1 MIRYRLICK
10 HYLFH
15 LLPLLLSRSHVMT
28 LFYLLIAGFIFQ
40 VFWGHLI
47 DESNGFR
54 WLMSLPKSSFVFPI
68 TLQVKNWTNFWM
80 FLSTDP
86 LPPNIYLQR
95 RASSYYWATTEAL
108 MQCLTANPVAF
119 TSKICAKSIKQ
130 EKKFFF
136 LIISLLKSFSV
147 PHMLLPGLL
156 QWLLTGLLTHC
167 FFRKIIPDHTS
178 HSHIISF
185 SHSSYHFLKYSCCFK
200 NRLPWW
206 WNSYPVSGPPKGL
219 LKYYLLSMSVRW
231 NGVIIYSS
239 SSTGKIMLTIT
250 LGPVLLPNSWG
261 WLPCSLL
268 I

>member
-28 LFYLLIAGFIFQ
+28 LFYLLIAGFIFL

-68 TLQVKNWTNFWM
+68 TLQGKNRTNFWM

-95 RASSYYWATTEAL
+95 RASSCYWATTEAL

-130 EKKFFF
+130 EKKIFFSYHF
-136 LIISLLKSFSV
+136 ATKILFSATYAVTWSATVASYWPSHTMLLQKDHPWWHKSFS
-147 PHMLLPGLL
+147 HY
-156 QWLLTGLLTHC
+156 
-167 FFRKIIPDHTS
+167 FF
-178 HSHIISF
+178 
-185 SHSSYHFLKYSCCFK
+185 
-200 NRLPWW
+200 
-206 WNSYPVSGPPKGL
+206 
-219 LKYYLLSMSVRW
+219 LS
-231 NGVIIYSS
+231 
-239 SSTGKIMLTIT
+239 
-250 LGPVLLPNSWG
+250 
-261 WLPCSLL
+261 
-268 I
+268 